1 MPIKIA
7 FDPAKRT
14 VTLRERGLD
23 FRDASRLFAGRHAT
37 IADDRKDYGE
47 TRFITAGYLDRR
59 LVVLVWTPRGE
70 SRRII
75 SMRYAH
81 GKEESRWRA
90 HLD

>member
-1 MPIKIA
+1 MPVKIT
-7 FDPAKRT
+7 FDPAKRI

-23 FRDASRLFAGRHAT
+23 FRDAARLFAGRNAT

-47 TRFITAGYLDRR
+47 TRFITAGYLGQR
-59 LVVLVWTPRGE
+59 LVVLVWTPRGK

-90 HLD
+90 HLG